1 MKCPV
6 CGKEITRPLHI
17 TKMKDEEHIKYVE
30 SQKELVLNMLN
41 EGIALVDIQNDE
53 RIILKSTITDYLYAT
68 NKEKLL
74 EVGRKTRNKRISEK
88 KKGDG
93 GLRAIRKKE
102 IESLVE
108 NGVEGKDFV
117 ECRICGLKSTNIS
130 SHVTRVHK
138 MLAKDYKIKYNGAQ
152 LFCENTRLKL
162 QKNLKQNNPNDNPD
176 SIEKMRKTKASTKDE
191 RVRKTKEQFASGER
205 TPSQNIGRG
214 VGGFRPD
221 LGHYCR
227 SMWEANIARILK
239 IKGIEYEFEKE
250 AIPFYDENGD
260 LIDSYLPDFY
270 LTKSKTYLEVKGQ
283 MDDVSKK
290 KLDLLKEHHPEVK
303 VFLIDDVVYS
313 KMINSFKN
321 KLDKR
326 LEYSK
331 RNIKTHPHLFEGEF

>member
-6 CGKEITRPLHI
+6 CNKEIKKPQHI
-17 TKMKDEEHIKYVE
+17 VICKDEDHKEYVE
-30 SQKELVLNMLN
+30 QQRK
-41 EGIALVDIQNDE
+41 IAVDMMKKGLTLHFILKDE
-53 RIILKSTITDYLYAT
+53 RIIIKTHIRNFLLENYPNSIRGVKQSTLEKFIQ
-68 NKEKLL
+68 NKKQHEKLKQQKSDSFNNPML
-74 EVGRKTRNKRISEK
+74 
-88 KKGDG
+88 
-93 GLRAIRKKE
+93 
-102 IESLVE
+102 IENIDYVVCKL
-108 NGVEGKDFV
+108 
-117 ECRICGLKSTNIS
+117 CGLKSENIS
-130 SHVTRVHK
+130 SHVVRVHE
-138 MLAKDYKIKYNGAQ
+138 LSAKEYKSNFPNSH
-152 LFCENTRLKL
+152 LFCEKTRNKFKEKML
-162 QKNLKQNNPNDNPD
+162 QDNPNDNPEA
-176 SIEKMRKTKASTKDE
+176 IAKMRKTKASTKDE
-191 RVRKTKEQFASGER
+191 RSRKAKEQFASGER
-205 TPSQNIGRG
+205 TPSYNTGRG

-239 IKGIEYEFEKE
+239 LKDIEYEFEKE

-290 KLDLLKEHHPEVK
+290 KLDLLKKHHPEVK

-331 RNIKTHPHLFEGEF
+331 RNIKTHPHLFEGGF